1 MFGRREVIGVGVLAA
16 GVVAVIGA
24 LALFSGG
31 GDGDE
36 DGGESA
42 VASSTP
48 APAVFSPVT
57 ADDLAIEALA
67 RRSIEVLPAGQ
78 WPALYADFTPEFQ
91 ARCPQEQFD
100 AGGEANAT
108 ELGTNLQLLGYRRL
122 EDTTVGA
129 DSADAV
135 IVGELRGQSEYRI
148 KAAFQRVDGTWMIA
162 PAADTSGCQ
171 AFIRLE

>member
-1 MFGRREVIGVGVLAA
+1 MFGRREVIGVGVLAG

-31 GDGDE
+31 GDSE
-36 DGGESA
+36 DGGDDA
-42 VASSTP
+42 VVSSTP

-78 WPALYADFTPEFQ
+78 WPSLYADFTPEFQ
-91 ARCPQEQFD
+91 SRCPQEQFD
-100 AGGEANAT
+100 AGGEANAA
-108 ELGTNLQLLGYRRL
+108 ELGTNLQLLGYKRL
-122 EDTTVGA
+122 EDVITGA

-148 KAAFQRVDGTWMIA
+148 KAAFQRVNGTWMIA